1 MNLINKIIRFKVI
14 IVIVFVIIVDFDI
27 VFVIE
32 ILSDRKV
39 LVENIV

>member
-1 MNLINKIIRFKVI
+1 MYLINKIIRFKVI

-27 VFVIE
+27 VFVME

>member
-14 IVIVFVIIVDFDI
+14 IVIVFVIIVDFNI
-27 VFVIE
+27 VFVME

>member
-27 VFVIE
+27 VFVME